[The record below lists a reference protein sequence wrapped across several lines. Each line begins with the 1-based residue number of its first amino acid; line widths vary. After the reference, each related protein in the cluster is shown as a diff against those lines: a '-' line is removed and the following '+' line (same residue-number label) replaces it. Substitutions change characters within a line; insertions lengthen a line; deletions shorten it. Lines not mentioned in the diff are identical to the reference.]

1 MLRVSFALRMNN
13 TLCLVALVLAT
24 FTPAAGAQAF
34 PERPVRILVGYP
46 PGGGTDLVA
55 RLVAQ
60 PLGERWGHP
69 VVVENRPGAAAIIA
83 TEAVVKSKPDGYTL
97 LMAYATELAVNPA
110 TFKKLPYDP
119 VRDLAPIARLG
130 SAPLVMA
137 VHPALPAQ
145 TIAELVALAKSKPG
159 ALSYS
164 SSGTGSVHQF
174 AGELFKLRTGA
185 EIVHVPYKGSGPA
198 TADAVSGQ
206 VQVTFASVASVL
218 RFVQSGR
225 LRALAVTSAE
235 RSPQLPSVP
244 TMKEAGVA
252 DVQLTSWYGLLAP
265 AGTPPDVVK
274 KIAAD
279 LAAVMANPAL
289 ANGFSA
295 QGLDVVR
302 DSPAQFAGFIREEAE
317 NYARIA
323 KAARIEQ
330 E

>member
-1 MLRVSFALRMNN
+1 MIVRRLRAAVFI
-13 TLCLVALVLAT
+13 LAASLT
-24 FTPAAGAQAF
+24 GAAAAQSY
-34 PERPVRILVGYP
+34 PDRPVRILVGYP

-60 PLGERWGHP
+60 PLSERWGQA

-83 TEAVVKSKPDGYTL
+83 TEAVVKAKPDGYVL

-145 TIAELVALAKSKPG
+145 NLRELVALAKAKPG

-185 EIVHVPYKGSGPA
+185 DIVHIPYKGSGPA

-218 RFVQSGR
+218 RFVQAGR

-235 RSPQLPSVP
+235 RSPQLADVP
-244 TMKEAGVA
+244 TMAEAGVP

-265 AGTPPDVVK
+265 AGTPAEILR
-274 KIAAD
+274 KISAD
-279 LAAVMANPAL
+279 LAAVMASPTL
-289 ANGFSA
+289 ARGFST
-295 QGLDVVR
+295 QGLDMVQS
-302 DSPAQFAGFIREEAE
+302 SPAEFAQFIREEAAKF
-317 NYARIA
+317 ARIA
-323 KAARIEQ
+323 KAAHIQQ

>member
-1 MLRVSFALRMNN
+1 MIRFLAILASF
-13 TLCLVALVLAT
+13 LAS
-24 FTPAAGAQAF
+24 AAAAQTY

-69 VVVENRPGAAAIIA
+69 VIVENRPGAAAIIA
-83 TEAVVKSKPDGYTL
+83 TEAVVKARPDGYVL

-110 TFKKLPYDP
+110 TFRKLPYDP
-119 VRDLAPIARLG
+119 VRDLTPIARLG

-137 VHPALPAQ
+137 VHPSLPVQ
-145 TIAELVALAKSKPG
+145 TVAELVALAKSKPG

-185 EIVHVPYKGSGPA
+185 DIVHVPYKGSGPA

-225 LRALAVTSAE
+225 LRALAVTSVE
-235 RSPQLPSVP
+235 RSPQLAAVP

-265 AGTPPDVVK
+265 AGTPPEVVK

-279 LAAVMANPAL
+279 LAAVMASPVL
-289 ANGFSA
+289 GNGFAA
-295 QGLDVVR
+295 QGLDLVR
-302 DSPAQFAGFIREEAE
+302 DSPAQFAAFIRDEAE
-317 NYARIA
+317 KYARIA

>member
-1 MLRVSFALRMNN
+1 MLGKVLIGVSLFV
-13 TLCLVALVLAT
+13 CGHFGVLA
-24 FTPAAGAQAF
+24 QSF

-60 PLGERWGHP
+60 PLGERWKQP
-69 VVVENRPGAAAIIA
+69 VIVENRPGAAAIIA
-83 TEAVVKSKPDGYTL
+83 TEAVAKSKPDGYTL

-110 TFKKLPYDP
+110 TFRKLPYDP
-119 VRDLAPIARLG
+119 LRDLAPIARLG

-137 VHPALPAQ
+137 AHPSLPAQ
-145 TIAELVALAKSKPG
+145 TVAELVALAKAKPG
-159 ALSYS
+159 ALSFS
-164 SSGTGSVHQF
+164 SSGQGSVHQF
-174 AGELFKLRTGA
+174 AGELFKLRTGID
-185 EIVHVPYKGSGPA
+185 IVHVPYKGSGPA

-225 LRALAVTSAE
+225 LKALAVTSPE
-235 RSPQLPSVP
+235 RSPQLAAVP
-244 TMKEAGVA
+244 TMQEAGVA

-265 AGTPPDVVK
+265 AGTPAAVLN

-279 LAAVMANPAL
+279 LAAVMASPAL
-289 ANGFSA
+289 GSGFSA
-295 QGLDVVR
+295 QGLDLVR
-302 DSPAQFAGFIREEAE
+302 DTPAQFAAFIQGETEK
-317 NYARIA
+317 YARIA

>member
-1 MLRVSFALRMNN
+1 MNRLFAAV
-13 TLCLVALVLAT
+13 VAASLAC
-24 FTPAAGAQAF
+24 GASAQSY

-55 RLVAQ
+55 RLIAQ
-60 PLGERWGHP
+60 PLGERWGQP

-83 TEAVVKSKPDGYTL
+83 TEAVVKAKPDGYTL

-119 VRDLAPIARLG
+119 LRDLAPIARLG
-130 SAPLVMA
+130 AAPLVMA
-137 VHPALPAQ
+137 VHPSLPAQ
-145 TIAELVALAKSKPG
+145 SVAELVALAKAKPG

-164 SSGTGSVHQF
+164 SPGQGSVHQF

-185 EIVHVPYKGSGPA
+185 DIVHVPYKGSGPA

-218 RFVQSGR
+218 RFVQSNR
-225 LRALAVTSAE
+225 LRALAVTSPE
-235 RSPQLPSVP
+235 RSPQLAGVP
-244 TMKEAGVA
+244 TMKEAGV
-252 DVQLTSWYGLLAP
+252 DEVQLTSWYGLLAP
-265 AGTPPDVVK
+265 AGTPSDVVK

-279 LAAVMANPAL
+279 LAAVMASPAL

-295 QGLDVVR
+295 QGLDRVR
-302 DSPAQFAGFIREEAE
+302 DTPAQFAAFIREEAAK
-317 NYARIA
+317 YARIA
-323 KAARIEQ
+323 KAANIQQ

>member
-1 MLRVSFALRMNN
+1 MLNKLFMAAWFFAMF
-13 TLCLVALVLAT
+13 A
-24 FTPAAGAQAF
+24 PAAGAQTF
-34 PERPVRILVGYP
+34 PDRPVRILVGYP

-60 PLGERWGHP
+60 PLGERWKQP
-69 VVVENRPGAAAIIA
+69 VIVENRPGAAAIIA
-83 TEAVVKSKPDGYTL
+83 TEAVAKSKADGYTL

-110 TFKKLPYDP
+110 TFRKLPYDP
-119 VRDLAPIARLG
+119 LRDLAPIARLG

-137 VHPALPAQ
+137 AHPSLPAQ
-145 TIAELVALAKSKPG
+145 TVAELVALAKAKPG

-164 SSGTGSVHQF
+164 SSGQGSVHQF
-174 AGELFKLRTGA
+174 AGELFKLRTGID
-185 EIVHVPYKGSGPA
+185 IVHVPYKGSGPA

-225 LRALAVTSAE
+225 LKALAVTSPE
-235 RSPQLPSVP
+235 RSPQLAGVP
-244 TMKEAGVA
+244 TMQEAGVA

-265 AGTPPDVVK
+265 AGTPAAVLD

-279 LAAVMANPAL
+279 LAAVMASPVL

-295 QGLDVVR
+295 QGLDLVR
-302 DSPAQFAGFIREEAE
+302 DTPAQFAVFIRSEGEK
-317 NYARIA
+317 YARIA
-323 KAARIEQ
+323 KSARIEQ